1 MLLHQNEEEF
11 KTLVSLAADYYG
23 IRDYQVEKDYYVSL
37 FLKKLSEQK
46 YDFQLVFKGGTSLSK
61 CYRAIDRFS
70 EDIDLAVLTLDAQ
83 VNASKRRKLKELIVS
98 TSTDL
103 NMEISNFEEIHSR
116 RDFNSYLI
124 KFDNLFDLESDIMS
138 HVIVETIV
146 VYQPFPTIIKEVSNF
161 ITNYVLEI
169 KREDIV
175 EKYQLEPFEMLI
187 QSVERT
193 FIDKIFAICDY
204 HLNGTYDR
212 YSRHLYDI
220 YMIWNS
226 SMLDKN
232 LLVEIIPNVISDRQR
247 FEDRN
252 PSCKKGSNPI
262 EILLDILR
270 SEVYRNDYLNIT
282 SKLIYNSV
290 SYEECVDTMHEIIAS
305 GIIPDVI
312 IDSP

>member
-98 TSTDL
+98 TSTNL

-124 KFDNLFDLESDIMS
+124 KFDNL
-138 HVIVETIV
+138 
-146 VYQPFPTIIKEVSNF
+146 
-161 ITNYVLEI
+161 
-169 KREDIV
+169 R
-175 EKYQLEPFEMLI
+175 
-187 QSVERT
+187 
-193 FIDKIFAICDY
+193 
-204 HLNGTYDR
+204 
-212 YSRHLYDI
+212 
-220 YMIWNS
+220 
-226 SMLDKN
+226 
-232 LLVEIIPNVISDRQR
+232 
-247 FEDRN
+247 
-252 PSCKKGSNPI
+252 
-262 EILLDILR
+262 
-270 SEVYRNDYLNIT
+270 
-282 SKLIYNSV
+282 
-290 SYEECVDTMHEIIAS
+290 
-305 GIIPDVI
+305 
-312 IDSP
+312 